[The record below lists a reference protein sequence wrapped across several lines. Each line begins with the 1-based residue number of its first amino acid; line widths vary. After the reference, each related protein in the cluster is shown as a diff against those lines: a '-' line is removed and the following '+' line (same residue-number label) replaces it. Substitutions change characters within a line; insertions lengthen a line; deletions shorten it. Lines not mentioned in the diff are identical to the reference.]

1 MTGLMR
7 QCLSVDDFETP
18 PADPSPGRG
27 LTDFLLLQSVIA
39 GELLDIKHAT
49 EEIIH
54 NLSGD

>member
-49 EEIIH
+49 EETIH
-54 NLSGD
+54 NLS